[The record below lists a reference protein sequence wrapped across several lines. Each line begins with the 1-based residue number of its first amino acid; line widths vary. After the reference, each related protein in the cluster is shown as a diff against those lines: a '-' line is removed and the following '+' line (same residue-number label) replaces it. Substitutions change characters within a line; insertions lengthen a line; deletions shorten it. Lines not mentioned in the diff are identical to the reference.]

1 MFPHPL
7 ETSMVPR
14 PRVARLIPTHR
25 PHVAEGE
32 PVRPVRERDPAL
44 RARRAS
50 EQADAYLA
58 AHRRRRRE
66 QRPRAR

>member
-14 PRVARLIPTHR
+14 VPRLIPTHR
-25 PHVAEGE
+25 PYTAEGAR
-32 PVRPVRERDPAL
+32 VRPGPERDPAL

-66 QRPRAR
+66 QRPRSR